1 MEVITDSQE
10 VVKCSYVFPGQGSQC
25 VGMGLELYNTS
36 RAARE
41 VFEEADDS
49 LDFNLSQLI
58 FHGPAAEL
66 QDTINSQP
74 AIMVVS
80 IACWKAWEEFLGVKP
95 PPISVAGH
103 SLGEY
108 TSLVVAG
115 VLSFRDGLKL
125 VRERGRLMHQA
136 SLERPGGMAAIIGL
150 DEFALEHVC
159 AETGVELANINS
171 DDQIVISGDKIAVAR
186 SMDLATAR
194 GAKKTIPL
202 PVSGAFHSS
211 LMDQAQAGLAEAV
224 ESLHFRDPVVPIVAN
239 STGQPLTTAGQVQ
252 EELVSGLCHCVQWK
266 NSVRYMVGSGVSHFV
281 EFGPARVLASL
292 IKRIDRDV
300 QAVTLSDP
308 DSIQKLSQGLVWP
321 INVGGV
327 ADDTSKF

>member
-1 MEVITDSQE
+1 
-10 VVKCSYVFPGQGSQC
+10 
-25 VGMGLELYNTS
+25 MGLELYNTS
-36 RAARE
+36 QAARE

-49 LDFNLSQLI
+49 LDFHLSRLI

-66 QDTINSQP
+66 QDTVNSQP

-80 IACWKAWEEFLGVKP
+80 IACWKAWEEFLDAKRP
-95 PPISVAGH
+95 PAPASVAGH

-125 VRERGRLMHQA
+125 VRERGRLMQQA
-136 SLERPGGMAAIIGL
+136 ALERPGGMAAIIGL

-186 SMDLATAR
+186 AMDLASAR
-194 GAKKTIPL
+194 GAKKTISL

-211 LMDQAQAGLAEAV
+211 LMAQAQAGLTEAV
-224 ESLHFRDPVVPIVAN
+224 QSLNFRDPSVPIVAN
-239 STGQPLTTAGQVQ
+239 STGQPMTAAGQVQ

-266 NSVRYMVGSGVSHFV
+266 SSVRCMVGSGVSHFV
-281 EFGPARVLASL
+281 EFGPARVLAGL

-300 QAVTLSDP
+300 QVVTLSDP
-308 DSIQKLSQGLVWP
+308 DSIQKLSRGLV
-321 INVGGV
+321 
-327 ADDTSKF
+327 

>member
-1 MEVITDSQE
+1 LVTEVITDSQE
-10 VVKCSYVFPGQGSQC
+10 LVKCSYVFPGQGSQS
-25 VGMGLELYNTS
+25 VGMGLELYHTS
-36 RAARE
+36 QAARE

-49 LDFNLSQLI
+49 LHFHLSQLI
-58 FHGPAAEL
+58 FQGPAAEL
-66 QDTINSQP
+66 QDTVNSQP

-80 IACWKAWEEFLGVKP
+80 IACWRAWEEFLGAKTP
-95 PPISVAGH
+95 PPASVAGH

-115 VLSFRDGLKL
+115 VLSFKDGLTL
-125 VRERGRLMHQA
+125 VRERGRLMQQA
-136 SLERPGGMAAIIGL
+136 ALERPGGMAAIIGL

-186 SMDLATAR
+186 AMDLASIR

-211 LMDQAQAGLAEAV
+211 LMDQAQAGLTEAV
-224 ESLHFRDPVVPIVAN
+224 HSLNFRDPAVPIVAN
-239 STGQPLTTAGQVQ
+239 STGQPLTTGGQVQ

-300 QAVTLSDP
+300 QAITLSDP
-308 DSIQKLSQGLVWP
+308 DSIQKLSQGLV
-321 INVGGV
+321 
-327 ADDTSKF
+327 